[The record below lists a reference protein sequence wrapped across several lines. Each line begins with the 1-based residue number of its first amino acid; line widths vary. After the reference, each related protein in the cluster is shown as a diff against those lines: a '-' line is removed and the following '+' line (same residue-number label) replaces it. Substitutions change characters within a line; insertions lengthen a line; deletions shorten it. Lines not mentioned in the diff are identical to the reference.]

1 LGDNLIVDKSYEFAL
16 EVIGMNVRSSR
27 FNVQGSRFYVLSLRE
42 CQTSFEADCF
52 VVHESGL
59 LAMTRGGCC
68 KQGSGF
74 KVRGFTF

>member
-1 LGDNLIVDKSYEFAL
+1 
-16 EVIGMNVRSSR
+16 VR
-27 FNVQGSRFYVLSLRE
+27 FE

-74 KVRGFTF
+74 KVRGFKFAQVLTLNSRTSNVELFNIEH